1 MADFRIKPIH
11 PGNKSPPSPCGRGA
25 GGGVC
30 ARPRANAQGIELAA
44 RAEWP
49 QSGPEANRE
58 TPLPLSPSRE
68 GRGDS
73 LTLARR
79 GLLAAGAGLA
89 VLVLAPR
96 PARARPSL
104 EEAIR
109 GFAGEAEIRPGR
121 VRFDIPPLVE
131 NGNAVGVTV
140 AVDSPMTEA
149 DHVRR
154 IALFNEKNPQADI
167 AIFHLGP
174 RSGRASVSTR
184 IRLATSQ
191 TVVALAEMSDG
202 SVWSAEAEV
211 IVTLAACIE
220 DLS

>member
-1 MADFRIKPIH
+1 M
-11 PGNKSPPSPCGRGA
+11 
-25 GGGVC
+25 V
-30 ARPRANAQGIELAA
+30 
-44 RAEWP
+44 
-49 QSGPEANRE
+49 
-58 TPLPLSPSRE
+58 LP
-68 GRGDS
+68 
-73 LTLARR
+73 RR
-79 GLLAAGAGLA
+79 GVLAAGVALT
-89 VLVLAPR
+89 VLVFAPR

-109 GFAGEAEIRPGR
+109 GFAGETEIRPGR
-121 VRFDIPPLVE
+121 VRFDVPPLVE

-154 IALFNEKNPQADI
+154 IGLFNEKNPQENI
-167 AIFHLGP
+167 AVFHLGP
-174 RSGRASVSTR
+174 RSGRASVATR

-191 TVVALAEMSDG
+191 TIVALAEMSDG
-202 SVWSAEAEV
+202 SVWSAEADV